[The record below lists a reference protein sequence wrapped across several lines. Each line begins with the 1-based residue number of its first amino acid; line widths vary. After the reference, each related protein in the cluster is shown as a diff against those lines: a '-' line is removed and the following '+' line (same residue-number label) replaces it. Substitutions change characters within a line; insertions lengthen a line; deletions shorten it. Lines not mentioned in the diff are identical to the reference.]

1 MHEVDMASR
10 PAELELKLFG
20 TKGYWRNAW
29 RVDAYTPEQH
39 DTLVLK
45 TLK

>member
-1 MHEVDMASR
+1 MHELPLADLGVDDHMDF
-10 PAELELKLFG
+10 LLFG

-29 RVDAYTPEQH
+29 RVDFQEETNPI
-39 DTLVLK
+39 VLK